1 MSFSKVRP
9 LLEPTIVV
17 KDMRRCVGLFPPS
30 KIGNRV
36 SVEQKGEHQQNWPTR
51 PEYQQQE
58 QKDEGTKNPDCSP
71 LRPLG
76 PKRGHLEFSYL
87 VIVLRAVYIQLLC
100 LPDFCLI
107 QSLHSIFQSRRQ
119 IDYWSCNHR
128 VTDERFIKRLNGQ
141 RTLIN
146 SSCIVI
152 LVLIDQF
159 LS

>member
-1 MSFSKVRP
+1 LVPEVAEANSQDFWSPHPSAPAADIQVWLANSAGVFSP
-9 LLEPTIVV
+9 
-17 KDMRRCVGLFPPS
+17 
-30 KIGNRV
+30 
-36 SVEQKGEHQQNWPTR
+36 EQDWESSLCGAKRIKHQQNWPTR

-107 QSLHSIFQSRRQ
+107 QSLHSIFQPRRQ
-119 IDYWSCNHR
+119 IDYIDR
-128 VTDERFIKRLNGQ
+128 VI
-141 RTLIN
+141 IA
-146 SSCIVI
+146 
-152 LVLIDQF
+152 
-159 LS
+159 

>member
-17 KDMRRCVGLFPPS
+17 KDMRRCVGLFPP
-30 KIGNRV
+30 
-36 SVEQKGEHQQNWPTR
+36 EQDWESSLCGAKRGTPAETR

>member
-17 KDMRRCVGLFPPS
+17 KDMRRCRPFSPRARLGIESLWS
-30 KIGNRV
+30 KKGNTSR
-36 SVEQKGEHQQNWPTR
+36 TR
-51 PEYQQQE
+51 PEYQQQQ